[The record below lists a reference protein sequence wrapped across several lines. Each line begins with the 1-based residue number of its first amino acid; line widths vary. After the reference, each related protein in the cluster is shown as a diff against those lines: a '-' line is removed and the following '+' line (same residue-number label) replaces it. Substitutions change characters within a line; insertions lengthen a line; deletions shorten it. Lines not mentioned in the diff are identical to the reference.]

1 MSDPQSHPNTPVP
14 AAPPATRTRSAR
26 DAYLSR
32 VRHDL
37 RTPINHI
44 LGYCEML
51 LDEAPDPSWP
61 NLVTDLEKIATAGKQ
76 LLAIVNYHFDSAHA
90 RPISPNLRQIQH
102 EVRTPL
108 NHITGYTEILQEQA
122 SESGRTVVQSD
133 LAKIRSA
140 AQVLLDLLEAH
151 LIYGQFEKD
160 VASGA
165 VQSMWPA
172 SIGQS
177 PPTLDL
183 ATPPQWQGATILA
196 VDDDPV
202 NLEMIERRLRRQGC
216 TVITASTGLQ
226 ALELARTSNPDLILL
241 DMIMSGMDGLQVLAK
256 LRSIPALAQT
266 PVIVLSAS
274 DEASTAVHCIKM
286 GADDFL
292 PKPCS
297 TTLLLARLESSLAKK
312 RLRELRVGESGYFH
326 DKGTLR
332 PDAPSYIE
340 RQADRDLF
348 DGLLAGDPS
357 YVLTSRQ
364 MGKSSLMVR
373 TAHRLRERGFSVV
386 VLDLTAIGQNVTAE
400 QWYDGVLTRIARAL
414 RLEDEMEEFWLRH
427 SRLSPVQRLF
437 TCLRDVGLRQHCH
450 PIVIFIDEV
459 DAVRSLPFSSD
470 EFFGA
475 IRECFNRR
483 AEDPSFN
490 RLSFCMLGVA
500 DPVDLVRE
508 AWATPFNIA
517 RRIELTDF
525 TAAEIKLLARGLA
538 REPAV
543 GEALIERIQHW
554 THGHPYLTQRLC
566 GAIADLPT
574 VMLPSHV
581 DRLCR
586 DLFFG
591 TKSRE
596 EDDNLAFVR
605 RWLLTPQVETRALL
619 KFYDSIRRRGG
630 RTAPDKDDP
639 LLRVLRLSGIIRTE
653 RNRLHVRN
661 RIYARAFDGRWVTSH
676 LAPTETAT
684 GKPAEAPVA
693 NSGTA

>member
-1 MSDPQSHPNTPVP
+1 MSTESSGSGRAGAP
-14 AAPPATRTRSAR
+14 AVTAPATR
-26 DAYLSR
+26 DAYLAR

-51 LDEAPDPSWP
+51 LDEAPSAGWP
-61 NLVTDLEKIATAGKQ
+61 NLVADLEKIATAGKQ
-76 LLAIVNYHFDSAHA
+76 LLAIVNYHFDASQA
-90 RPISPNLRQIQH
+90 RPTVPDLRQIQH

-122 SESGRTVVQSD
+122 AEGGHAVVQSD
-133 LAKIRSA
+133 LGKIRSA

-151 LIYGQFEKD
+151 LIHHQYEKD

-165 VQSMWPA
+165 VQSMWPVGSVPA
-172 SIGQS
+172 
-177 PPTLDL
+177 PPALDF
-183 ATPPQWQGATILA
+183 ATPPQWQNATILA
-196 VDDDPV
+196 VDDDPL

-216 TVITASTGLQ
+216 TVITAASGPQ
-226 ALELARTSNPDLILL
+226 ALEIARARMPDLILL
-241 DMIMSGMDGLQVLAK
+241 DMIMPGMDGLQVLAS
-256 LRSIPALAQT
+256 LRAAPALARI

-274 DEASTAVHCIKM
+274 DEAGTAVHCIKM

-312 RLRELRVGESGYFH
+312 RLRELRLGEAGYFH

-340 RQADRDLF
+340 RQADRDLL
-348 DGLLAGDPS
+348 DGLLAGEPC

-373 TAHRLRERGFSVV
+373 SAHRLRECGVSVV

-437 TCLRDVGLRQHCH
+437 TCLRDIGLRQHGH
-450 PIVIFIDEV
+450 PLVIFIDEL

-483 AEDPSFN
+483 AEDPILN
-490 RLSFCMLGVA
+490 RLTFCLLGVA
-500 DPVDLVRE
+500 DPGDLVRD
-508 AWATPFNIA
+508 AQATPFNIA

-525 TAAEIKLLARGLA
+525 APDEIRLLAKGLG

-543 GEALIERIQHW
+543 AEVLIRRIEHW
-554 THGHPYLTQRLC
+554 TRGHPYLTQRIC
-566 GAIADLPT
+566 GAIAQDSSVT
-574 VMLPSHV
+574 QPSHV

-591 TKSRE
+591 VKSRE
-596 EDDNLAFVR
+596 DDDNLAFVR
-605 RWLLTPQVETRALL
+605 RWLLSPQVETRALL
-619 KFYDSIRRRGG
+619 EFYECVRRRGG
-630 RTAPDKDDP
+630 RVAPDEQDP
-639 LLRVLRLSGIIRTE
+639 LLRVLRLSGVVRME
-653 RNRLHVRN
+653 GKRLYVRN
-661 RIYARAFDGRWVTSH
+661 RIYARAFDSRWVGAH
-676 LAPTETAT
+676 LAP
-684 GKPAEAPVA
+684 P
-693 NSGTA
+693 GTQVEES